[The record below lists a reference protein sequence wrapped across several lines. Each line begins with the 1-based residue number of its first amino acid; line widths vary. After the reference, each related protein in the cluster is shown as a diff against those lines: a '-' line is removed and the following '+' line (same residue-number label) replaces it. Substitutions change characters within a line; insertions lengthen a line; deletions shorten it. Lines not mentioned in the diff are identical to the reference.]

1 MTRFMKEKCICAVCG
16 TESTYNTLASTSV
29 FGSPDLDLR
38 PSEMKRSTMGTW
50 IQECPECGYIS
61 SEVSDPTNV
70 TRMWLMSAKYRT
82 CNGNTFSSALAERFY
97 KYYMINMYDDKIE
110 DAFFAI
116 LHAAWACDDMEDNNK
131 ARYCREIAIS
141 LATQMIEEDH
151 PNKST
156 FLLMRADL
164 MRRSTHFEEL
174 IETYSSLTFEDKLL
188 DQILAFEIEKA
199 KNRDASCYRVK
210 DAEGKIG
217 K

>member
-16 TESTYNTLASTSV
+16 TASTYNTLASTNT

-38 PSEMKRSTMGTW
+38 PPEMRRSTMSTW
-50 IQECPECGYIS
+50 IQECPSCGYVS

-70 TRMWLMSAKYRT
+70 TRMWLMSEKYRT
-82 CNGNTFSSALAERFY
+82 CNGIKFSSGLAKQFY
-97 KYYMINMYDDKIE
+97 KHYLINMHDDKVE

-116 LHAAWACDDMEDNNK
+116 LHAAWACDDMEDNNH
-131 ARYCREIAIS
+131 ARYCREIAIT

-156 FLLMRADL
+156 LLLMRADL
-164 MRRSTHFEEL
+164 MRRSGHFEEL
-174 IETYSSLTFEDKLL
+174 IETYSSLTFEDKLF
-188 DQILAFEIEKA
+188 DQILAFEIDRA
-199 KNRDASCYRVK
+199 KNQDTSCYRVK
-210 DAEGKIG
+210 DAEGTRG